1 MGVDRKNRMVSL
13 SIRAK
18 DSQEESEA
26 MEELSSRASV
36 SNPTLGD
43 LLKEQLNRSE

>member
-1 MGVDRKNRMVSL
+1 
-13 SIRAK
+13 
-18 DSQEESEA
+18 
-26 MEELSSRASV
+26 MEELSNRASV